1 MLRFVIAGGREEELL
16 LLLFGFEFEFVVL
29 GPELVTGLD
38 TDRWAAGLE
47 NLAVALLL
55 PLLLLLLLPVELR
68 MLFVRCLLRRRLS

>member
-16 LLLFGFEFEFVVL
+16 LLFEFEFEVVVL
-29 GPELVTGLD
+29 GPELVTGLE

-55 PLLLLLLLPVELR
+55 PPPLLLLLLVELR
-68 MLFVRCLLRRRLS
+68 MLLARCLFRRRLS